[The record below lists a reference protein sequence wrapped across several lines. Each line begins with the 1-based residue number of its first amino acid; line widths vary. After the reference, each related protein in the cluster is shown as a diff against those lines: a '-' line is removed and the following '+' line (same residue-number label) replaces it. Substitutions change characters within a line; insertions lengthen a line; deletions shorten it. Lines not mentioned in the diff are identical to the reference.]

1 MQYQKNHLC
10 VCFLNIFLSWTG
22 PNRTASGP
30 DIDNVVHGPCQVF
43 PSAAPTDT
51 GQEVT
56 VQFLTVLVPAVK
68 DTGLLEE
75 LVGPVRQAPHS
86 QGAVIPTART
96 FKKWEKGKVFF
107 IYYKVF
113 LMLRKQSLS
122 YLEFITC
129 TYFFLLISICR
140 SIKHLK

>member
-1 MQYQKNHLC
+1 MQYQKNHSC
-10 VCFLNIFLSWTG
+10 VCFLNIFL
-22 PNRTASGP
+22 NRTKRTTSGP

-43 PSAAPTDT
+43 PSGAPTDT

-56 VQFLTVLVPAVK
+56 IQFLTVLVPAVK

-96 FKKWEKGKVFF
+96 FRESV
-107 IYYKVF
+107 YY
-113 LMLRKQSLS
+113 
-122 YLEFITC
+122 
-129 TYFFLLISICR
+129 
-140 SIKHLK
+140 